1 MEQIP
6 TMKRHIPRIVLVLL
20 TLSAGSLMAQGASV
34 VELHGRL
41 TVKGNRVVDGHGE
54 AIQLR
59 GMSLFWSQWMPQFY
73 NESAIRW
80 LRDDWKVTV
89 VRAAIAVPSGGY
101 LVHPDIETRKAEA
114 VIDAAVKLGI
124 YVIVDWHSHN
134 PEPEAAKRFFSYIA
148 GKYGALPNII
158 YEPWNEPLN
167 THDWS
172 TVIKPYHMAVIAA
185 IREHDAK
192 NLVVAGTQTW
202 SQDVD
207 KAAADPL
214 LFTNVAY
221 TLHFYAGTHR
231 QALRDKAELAMSR
244 GAALMVTEWGT
255 GSADG
260 NGVLD
265 STETRKWL
273 AFIDQHKLSWA
284 NWSVA
289 DKNETTAAL
298 LPGAPGTGGWTD
310 AQISASGKFVRGE
323 LRRHDN

>member
-1 MEQIP
+1 MNAYPFVQRLALLIGLSGGAS
-6 TMKRHIPRIVLVLL
+6 RIV
-20 TLSAGSLMAQGASV
+20 AAQGTTV
-34 VELHGRL
+34 VERHGRL
-41 TVKGNRVVDGHGE
+41 SVRGNRVVDEHGN
-54 AIQLR
+54 AVQLR
-59 GMSLFWSQWMPQFY
+59 GMSLFWSQWMPQYY
-73 NESAIRW
+73 NESAVRW
-80 LRDDWKVTV
+80 LRDDWNVSV
-89 VRAAIAVPSGGY
+89 VRAAMAVPFGGY
-101 LVHPDIETRKAEA
+101 LEHPDVETKKVEA

-124 YVIVDWHSHN
+124 YVIVDWHAHN
-134 PEPEAAKRFFSYIA
+134 PEPEAATQFFSRIA
-148 GKYGALPNII
+148 TKYGALPNII

-185 IREHDAK
+185 IRKHDAT
-192 NLVVAGTQTW
+192 NLVIAGTQTW

-207 KAAADPL
+207 RAAADPL
-214 LFTNVAY
+214 PFTNVAY
-221 TLHFYAGTHR
+221 TLHFYAGSHR
-231 QALRDKAELAMSR
+231 QELRDKAEAAMAR

-260 NGVLD
+260 NGKLD

-273 AFIDQHKLSWA
+273 EFMDRHKLSWA

-310 AQISASGKFVRGE
+310 AQLSASGKLLRTE
-323 LRRHDN
+323 LRRRSPP

>member
-1 MEQIP
+1 MTRYIP
-6 TMKRHIPRIVLVLL
+6 ILRNVLL
-20 TLSAGSLMAQGASV
+20 MSLLSVSSSAAQGASV
-34 VELHGRL
+34 VALHGRL
-41 TVKGNRVVDGHGE
+41 SVRGNRVVDEHGD
-54 AIQLR
+54 AVQLR

-73 NESAIRW
+73 NESAVRW
-80 LRDDWKVTV
+80 LRDDWKITV

-101 LVHPDIETRKAEA
+101 LRHPDAETKKAEA

-134 PEPEAAKRFFSYIA
+134 PEPEAAKKFFSYIA
-148 GKYGALPNII
+148 SKYGKLPNII
-158 YEPWNEPLN
+158 YEPWNEPLD

-172 TVIKPYHMAVIAA
+172 TVIKPYHLAVIAA
-185 IREHDAK
+185 IRARDK
-192 NLVVAGTQTW
+192 TNLVVAGTQTW

-214 LFTNVAY
+214 PFTNVAY

-231 QALRDKAELAMSR
+231 QSLRDKATLAMSR
-244 GAALMVTEWGT
+244 GAALFVTEWGT

-260 NGVLD
+260 NGMLD
-265 STETRKWL
+265 STETRKWI
-273 AFIDQHKLSWA
+273 AFMDQHKLSWA

-323 LRRHDN
+323 LRRP

>member
-1 MEQIP
+1 MDRFIG
-6 TMKRHIPRIVLVLL
+6 VLGVALVLL
-20 TLSAGSLMAQGASV
+20 GGAAGAAVSQGPSV
-34 VELHGRL
+34 VERHGRL
-41 TVKGNRVVDGHGE
+41 SVRGNRVVDEHGD
-54 AIQLR
+54 AVQLR

-80 LRDDWKVTV
+80 LRDDWHVTV
-89 VRAAIAVPSGGY
+89 VRAAIAVPAGGY
-101 LVHPDIETRKAEA
+101 LEHPDVETKKAEA

-124 YVIVDWHSHN
+124 YVIVDWHSHH
-134 PEPEAAKRFFSYIA
+134 PEPDAAKRFFSYIA
-148 GKYGALPNII
+148 DKYGTLPNII

-172 TVIKPYHMAVIAA
+172 SVIKPYHLAVIAA
-185 IREHDAK
+185 IRERDAT
-192 NLVVAGTQTW
+192 NLVVAGTQAW

-214 LFTNVAY
+214 PFTNVAY

-231 QALRDKAELAMSR
+231 QQLRDKAELAMSR
-244 GAALMVTEWGT
+244 GAAVMVTEWGT

-260 NGVLD
+260 NGVID

-273 AFIDQHKLSWA
+273 AFMDQHKLSWA

-310 AQISASGKFVRGE
+310 AQISASGRFVRNA
-323 LRRHDN
+323 LRR

>member
-1 MEQIP
+1 MI
-6 TMKRHIPRIVLVLL
+6 RFVRSLSLALVVACGAER
-20 TLSAGSLMAQGASV
+20 SSEAQGVSV
-34 VELHGRL
+34 VERHGRL
-41 TVKGNRVVDGHGE
+41 GVRGNRIVDEHGD
-54 AIQLR
+54 AVQLR
-59 GMSLFWSQWMPQFY
+59 GMSLFWSQWMPQYY
-73 NESAIRW
+73 NEGAIRW
-80 LRDDWKVTV
+80 LRDDWKITV
-89 VRAAIAVPSGGY
+89 VRAAVAVPAGGY
-101 LVHPDIETRKAEA
+101 LEHPDVETKKAEV

-124 YVIVDWHSHN
+124 YVIVDWHAHN
-134 PEPEAAKRFFSYIA
+134 PEPEAAKRFFTHIA
-148 GKYGALPNII
+148 SKYGSLPNII
-158 YEPWNEPLN
+158 YEPWNEPLD
-167 THDWS
+167 THDWA
-172 TVIKPYHMAVIAA
+172 TVIKPYHLAVIAA
-185 IREHDAK
+185 IRERDPV

-214 LFTNVAY
+214 PFTNVAY

-231 QALRDKAELAMSR
+231 QALRDKAAFAMSR

-260 NGVLD
+260 NGMLD

-273 AFIDQHKLSWA
+273 AFMDEHKLSWA

-323 LRRHDN
+323 LRRVFQY